1 MVTACGWG
9 EQLPTIPWWVQNTVI
24 ESQNRRDWKRPLEI
38 PQSNPLFE
46 CFVTLSV
53 KNFFLVLC
61 FSRASSQG
69 FAEESWACELHQT
82 QGH

>member
-1 MVTACGWG
+1 MATACGWG

-46 CFVTLSV
+46 QVPYGMSYRKV
-53 KNFFLVLC
+53 
-61 FSRASSQG
+61 SR
-69 FAEESWACELHQT
+69 
-82 QGH
+82 